1 MTPSAS
7 FFQPSPALVRL
18 LQAFVAAGAVALGAG
33 NFFAPERIWVG
44 ALLAAYLLVG
54 LALAGAVFV
63 ATHYASG
70 AAWSVA
76 FRRVP
81 EAMAAV
87 LPAAA
92 VLLILL
98 LATQGRLYP
107 WARQAD
113 VTQGFKH
120 WWLSRP
126 FFLGRAVVF
135 VAAWTALVWA
145 ILRVSRRQDE
155 EGGIAL
161 RRKNTR
167 LSVAF
172 LVVFGITFWL
182 ASYDWVM
189 SLEPEWYST
198 VFGIYNFAG
207 LFSGGLA
214 AVILLV
220 VWLQSAGPLRGVV
233 NAEHYHDLGKL
244 LFGLTTFWMYIWFC
258 QYMLIWYANIPEE
271 TAYFIR
277 RQRLYWQPLFLLNLI
292 LNWVVPFFILLLRP
306 AKRNPRALAKA
317 AAVVLAGRWLDVYL
331 MIIPPF
337 SGGVPWFGLWELALT
352 LGVIGLFLL
361 LFLRAFRQ
369 TSPVPWRDPGL
380 AESLHYHT

>member
-1 MTPSAS
+1 
-7 FFQPSPALVRL
+7 
-18 LQAFVAAGAVALGAG
+18 
-33 NFFAPERIWVG
+33 
-44 ALLAAYLLVG
+44 
-54 LALAGAVFV
+54 
-63 ATHYASG
+63 
-70 AAWSVA
+70 
-76 FRRVP
+76 
-81 EAMAAV
+81 
-87 LPAAA
+87 
-92 VLLILL
+92 
-98 LATQGRLYP
+98 
-107 WARQAD
+107 
-113 VTQGFKH
+113 
-120 WWLSRP
+120 
-126 FFLGRAVVF
+126 VVF
-135 VAAWTALVWA
+135 VAAWTAFVWA

-161 RRKNTR
+161 QQRNTR
-167 LSVAF
+167 LSAAF

-233 NAEHYHDLGKL
+233 NEEHFHDLGKL
-244 LFGLTTFWMYIWFC
+244 LFGFTTFWMYIWFC
-258 QYMLIWYANIPEE
+258 QYMLIWYANLPEE

-337 SGGVPWFGLWELALT
+337 SGAVPWFGIWELATT

-361 LFLRAFRQ
+361 LFLHAFRQ
-369 TSPVPWRDPGL
+369 ASPVPWRDPGL